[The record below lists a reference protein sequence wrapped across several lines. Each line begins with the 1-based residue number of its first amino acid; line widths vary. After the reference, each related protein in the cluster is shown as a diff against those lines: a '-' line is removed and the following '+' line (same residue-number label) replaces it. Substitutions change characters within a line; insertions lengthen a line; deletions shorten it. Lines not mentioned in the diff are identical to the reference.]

1 MVFANSVVGE
11 IGGGGGGE
19 DETLS
24 DLDDEIDEYILTEEQ
39 VKMRKYLLSI
49 NSDNEEHSPTQQ
61 DSD

>member
-19 DETLS
+19 DENLS

-39 VKMRKYLLSI
+39 V
-49 NSDNEEHSPTQQ
+49 T
-61 DSD
+61 